1 MIWKEIVKNEGKEGP
16 GGFCGTTGNEI
27 EAFPELSWCG
37 AYGDA
42 LILLDEDL
50 SRMYCI
56 QKLIYGEIAE
66 KRNCTA
72 ISVER
77 NMRTFLKHAWEEGD
91 RKVLDDLAGYH
102 MEKRPSNKRFLD
114 LLLMRYQE
122 SMDEI

>member
-1 MIWKEIVKNEGKEGP
+1 MRKKKAQEVFVEQLVKKLK
-16 GGFCGTTGNEI
+16 
-27 EAFPELSWCG
+27 LSQNYLG
-37 AYGDA
+37 AEHMADA